1 MMEAGGKVEFALD
14 ALFNI
19 TEHVL
24 VDGDCGWE
32 YEDFKEQ
39 IEAHP
44 STPLDGSFDIAF
56 CMCVNRGGGS
66 LEDRGPAYET

>member
-1 MMEAGGKVEFALD
+1 MAGGKVEFALD

-19 TEHVL
+19 TEHVP

-32 YEDFKEQ
+32 YDVLKEQ

-44 STPLDGSFDIAF
+44 STPLDGSSDIAF
-56 CMCVNRGGGS
+56 HV
-66 LEDRGPAYET
+66 

>member
-1 MMEAGGKVEFALD
+1 MLEAGGKVEFALD
-14 ALFNI
+14 ALFNK

-32 YEDFKEQ
+32 YDDFKEQ

-56 CMCVNRGGGS
+56 FMCVNRGGGS
-66 LEDRGPAYET
+66 LQSRGRA